1 MMSQREQIRAEYSDI
16 LSLADITRILKIS
29 KRKASWMLQN
39 GYIESNNSGKK
50 TRQYKIKIEALFEY
64 MDKVERND
72 PSVQIPL
79 GLFNTNIAKE
89 ASQKNNQ
96 KATVPYIHMNL
107 NDDFKVWLDDEWF
120 DVPEVLSITDVSR
133 ITGYATTTVQRW
145 TSTRKLK
152 FVMVED
158 KKLITTKVWLIDF
171 YFTVGQKIKV
181 KNDRHIKLLTK
192 YYISNSIYSVDETFK
207 QSKICRI

>member
-1 MMSQREQIRAEYSDI
+1 MMNQREKIRAEYSDI
-16 LSLADITRILKIS
+16 ISLADITRILKIS

-39 GYIESNNSGKK
+39 GYIESKNSGKK

-79 GLFNTNIAKE
+79 GIFNTNTAKKRTQRIIDK
-89 ASQKNNQ
+89 S
-96 KATVPYIHMNL
+96 TTSYIHMGL
-107 NDDFKVWLDDEWF
+107 NDDFKEWLDDEWF
-120 DVPEVLSITDVSR
+120 DIPEILTIADVSR

-145 TSTRKLK
+145 TSTKKLK
-152 FVMVED
+152 SVMVED

-171 YFTVGQKIKV
+171 YYNAGQWIRN
-181 KNDRHIKLLTK
+181 KNDRHVLLIKK
-192 YYISNSIYSVDETFK
+192 YRGK
-207 QSKICRI
+207 QIKV

>member
-1 MMSQREQIRAEYSDI
+1 MMNQRERIRAEYSDI

-39 GYIESNNSGKK
+39 GYIESKNSGKK

-79 GLFNTNIAKE
+79 GIFNTNISKE
-89 ASQKNNQ
+89 RTQRISDKP
-96 KATVPYIHMNL
+96 TTSYIHMSL
-107 NDDFKVWLDDEWF
+107 NDDFKEWLDDEWF
-120 DVPEVLSITDVSR
+120 DVPEILSISDVSR
-133 ITGYATTTVQRW
+133 ITGYATATVQRW
-145 TSTRKLK
+145 TATRKLK
-152 FVMVED
+152 SVMVED

-171 YFTVGQKIKV
+171 YYTVGHKIII
-181 KNDRHIKLLTK
+181 KNDRHIKLLTQ
-192 YYISNSIYSVDETFK
+192 YHN
-207 QSKICRI
+207 Q

>member
-1 MMSQREQIRAEYSDI
+1 MMSQREKIRAEYSDI
-16 LSLADITRILKIS
+16 LSLADITKILKIS

-39 GYIESNNSGKK
+39 GYIESKNSGKK

-79 GLFNTNIAKE
+79 GIFNTNTAKE
-89 ASQKNNQ
+89 RTQRIIDKS
-96 KATVPYIHMNL
+96 TTSYIHMGL
-107 NDDFKVWLDDEWF
+107 NDDFKEWLDDEWF
-120 DVPEVLSITDVSR
+120 DVPEILSISDVSR
-133 ITGYATTTVQRW
+133 LTGYATATVQRW
-145 TSTRKLK
+145 TVTKKLK
-152 FVMVED
+152 SVMVED

-171 YFTVGQKIKV
+171 YYTIGHKIKI

-192 YYISNSIYSVDETFK
+192 YHNK
-207 QSKICRI
+207 